1 VREER
6 LFASLNGNTVFQS
19 SSEKGHYALRVLC
32 CHRSR
37 KQSSPSFRARATR
50 RERMPKKC
58 KNESPTH
65 HHLLGIILTG
75 DEIAGAVVSESEAT
89 RLQTHLS
96 KCTEDQ
102 ELFHEIDSTDPVG
115 VLFINLTR
123 VAAIS
128 IKPVPHHTTRRKQ
141 KNILVRFANGLG
153 TKTFEQAEAEDIKLL
168 AHSLN
173 CADHLSEFVYFQ
185 TSTDGNVFLQHN
197 EVAYVALP
205 CF

>member
-1 VREER
+1 
-6 LFASLNGNTVFQS
+6 
-19 SSEKGHYALRVLC
+19 
-32 CHRSR
+32 
-37 KQSSPSFRARATR
+37 
-50 RERMPKKC
+50 
-58 KNESPTH
+58 
-65 HHLLGIILTG
+65 
-75 DEIAGAVVSESEAT
+75 
-89 RLQTHLS
+89 
-96 KCTEDQ
+96 
-102 ELFHEIDSTDPVG
+102 
-115 VLFINLTR
+115 

-185 TSTDGNVFLQHN
+185 TSTDGNVFLQLN